1 VTAALVSAVL
11 DGRYPPG
18 TRLPPERDLAEELD
32 TSRVSVR
39 SAIGRLVEWG
49 VVSSRQGSGITVRPR
64 RRWTAGVLASVVERA
79 LARGKFDELV
89 PLFADARSLRRW
101 VVLDMLERAAD
112 HFAASPPALGEHP
125 LDPVRAIVDEAW
137 EHRHDTEAF
146 VAIDRDTLP
155 GILEAAGMLPSL
167 LLVNSLAAP
176 YLAVMRAVPAASPVL
191 ASYRESQH
199 EVLDAVERG
208 DGREARKLM
217 TDYLGELDERV
228 LGFLPEHVR
237 RAIG

>member
-1 VTAALVSAVL
+1 LEIPGENGTSINPNSSVVHRVTAALVSAVL

-79 LARGKFDELV
+79 LARGDFDELV

-125 LDPVRAIVDEAW
+125 LVPVRAIVDEAW
-137 EHRHDTEAF
+137 EHVTTPRS
-146 VAIDRDTLP
+146 VALDRDTPP
-155 GILEAAGMLPSL
+155 GSRR
-167 LLVNSLAAP
+167 V
-176 YLAVMRAVPAASPVL
+176 
-191 ASYRESQH
+191 
-199 EVLDAVERG
+199 DAC
-208 DGREARKLM
+208 
-217 TDYLGELDERV
+217 
-228 LGFLPEHVR
+228 R
-237 RAIG
+237 RCCS